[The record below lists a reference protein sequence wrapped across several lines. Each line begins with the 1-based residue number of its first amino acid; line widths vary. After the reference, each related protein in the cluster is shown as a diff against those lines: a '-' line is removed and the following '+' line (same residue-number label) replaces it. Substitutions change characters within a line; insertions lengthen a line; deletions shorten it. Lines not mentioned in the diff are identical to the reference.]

1 MSCNS
6 KVSLGRGLS
15 LAKIQKYILV
25 SCCSVVHKCTV
36 CLIDDFS
43 SFLN

>member
-25 SCCSVVHKCTV
+25 SCLFGGS
-36 CLIDDFS
+36 
-43 SFLN
+43 